1 MTMLKRFKKYIKS
14 QVKAND
20 LPCTYEQINHNPKFQ
35 LKYHDNSI
43 GCLNFSDDVWSFI
56 YADWFKDQNDLQPLF
71 EFPSKEKFYKSAE
84 LWPFF
89 ESRIPSIMQPK
100 VQEYLESHPSGRN
113 NEVKLL
119 ELFGVTS
126 VNNPYKLIINL

>member
-1 MTMLKRFKKYIKS
+1 MLKQFKKYIKS
-14 QVKAND
+14 QVKAKD

-35 LKYHDNSI
+35 LKYQDNI
-43 GCLNFSDDVWSFI
+43 VGYLNFSDNVWSFK
-56 YADWFKDQNDLQPLF
+56 YTEWFKGQNDLQPLF
-71 EFPSKEKFYKSAE
+71 EFPSKEKYYKSSE

-89 ESRIPSIMQPK
+89 ESRIPSIKQPK
-100 VQEYLESHPSGRN
+100 VQEYLVNHPSDRN
-113 NEVKLL
+113 NKVKLL